1 MKRTVCVALA
11 VPILIFAAAQTAYAD
26 VVSGP
31 SILAVSAGL
40 LIGVGIIVVAIVLL
54 AVYVLR
60 RMAKRRK
67 AKAEAG
73 SADQRDT
80 GGENDGSAE

>member
-1 MKRTVCVALA
+1 MKRAVRVALT

-31 SILAVSAGL
+31 SLLAVSAGL

-67 AKAEAG
+67 AKAEAE
-73 SADQRDT
+73 SADQRGT